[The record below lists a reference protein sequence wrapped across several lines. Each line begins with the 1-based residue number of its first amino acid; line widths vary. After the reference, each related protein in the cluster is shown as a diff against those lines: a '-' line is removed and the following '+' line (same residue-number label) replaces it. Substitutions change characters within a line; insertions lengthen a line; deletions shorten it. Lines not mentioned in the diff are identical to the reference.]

1 MYQTVNPATGEVL
14 AIFDPV
20 SETAIEEILDRSHRG
35 FLSWRDVL
43 VDDRIKVLAEVAAI
57 YRGRRDEIA
66 GLIGLEMGKPFREAQ
81 GEIDIVIDIFQY
93 YADNGAALL
102 ADEVLTV
109 AKGGEAFIR
118 TRPVGSILGIMPWNY
133 PHYQVA
139 RFAAPNLLLGNSVI
153 IKHAPSCPQNAL
165 SIEEIVGQAGLPRD
179 TYINLFATN
188 EQVELILADPRNQ
201 GVSLTGSDRAGAAV
215 AEIAGRHLKKCVLE
229 LGGSDA
235 FILLDTDD
243 LDATVEAAAAG
254 RMYNAGQACNSPKR
268 FIVVEELYDRF
279 VAGLRDRLS
288 TFDPATQDDPRTT
301 MGPVSSRTAAEQL
314 QAQVDDAVA
323 KGATLHLGGK
333 LRPGP
338 GAFFEPT
345 LLTGIT
351 PGMRAYREE
360 LFGPVAVVYQ
370 VRDDAEAIALAND
383 SPYGLSCGVYSA
395 SSEKALAVADQLD
408 TGMAWIN
415 GISGTQADL
424 PFGGVKRSGYGREL
438 GTYGVLEFANKK
450 IFRIPD

>member
-1 MYQTVNPATGEVL
+1 MQDAYL
-14 AIFDPV
+14 
-20 SETAIEEILDRSHRG
+20 
-35 FLSWRDVL
+35 
-43 VDDRIKVLAEVAAI
+43 
-57 YRGRRDEIA
+57 
-66 GLIGLEMGKPFREAQ
+66 
-81 GEIDIVIDIFQY
+81 
-93 YADNGAALL
+93 
-102 ADEVLTV
+102 
-109 AKGGEAFIR
+109 
-118 TRPVGSILGIMPWNY
+118 
-133 PHYQVA
+133 
-139 RFAAPNLLLGNSVI
+139 
-153 IKHAPSCPQNAL
+153 
-165 SIEEIVGQAGLPRD
+165 
-179 TYINLFATN
+179 NLFATN
-188 EQVELILADPRNQ
+188 EQIELILADPRNQ

-215 AEIAGRHLKKCVLE
+215 AEVAGRHLKKCVLE

-243 LDATVEAAAAG
+243 LDATLDDAAAG

-268 FIVVEELYDRF
+268 FIVLEDLYDPF
-279 VAGLRDRLS
+279 VSGLRDRLS
-288 TFDPATQDDPRTT
+288 TFDPAPQDDPRTV
-301 MGPVSSRTAAEQL
+301 MGPVSSRAAGEAL

-323 KGATLHLGGK
+323 KGAELHLGGK

-351 PGMRAYREE
+351 PSMRAYQEE
-360 LFGPVAVVYQ
+360 LFGPVAVVYK

-395 SSEKALAVADQLD
+395 SPDKAIAVADQLD

-450 IFRIPD
+450 IFRVPD